1 MKKLLVLFFAL
12 LPSIVLAESDI
23 RPSNDSGAPAID
35 TPCVR
40 DNGSGGGVSEGM
52 SMRMPNMV
60 VSFAINAVHVA
71 DATGSLKP
79 CPTDNSMSTAGSR
92 EEPAGRDSSSGFDS
106 DSATVILGD

>member
-23 RPSNDSGAPAID
+23 RPSSDSGAPAID

-71 DATGSLKP
+71 DYTGSLIP
-79 CPTDNSMSTAGSR
+79 CPTDSMSTTGSR
-92 EEPAGRDSSSGFDS
+92 EEPTGRDSSSGFDS

>member
-12 LPSIVLAESDI
+12 LPSIVLAEGDI
-23 RPSNDSGAPAID
+23 RPANDSGAPAID

-40 DNGSGGGVSEGM
+40 DSGSGGGVSEGM

-71 DATGSLKP
+71 DSSGSLKP
-79 CPTDNSMSTAGSR
+79 CPTDSMNTTGGR